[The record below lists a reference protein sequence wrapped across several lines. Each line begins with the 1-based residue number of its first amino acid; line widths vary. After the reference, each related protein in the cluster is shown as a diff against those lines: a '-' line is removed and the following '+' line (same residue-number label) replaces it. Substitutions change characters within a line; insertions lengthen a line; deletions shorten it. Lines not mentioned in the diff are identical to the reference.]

1 MANDGSNDGILM
13 VQLAQWSSMAGIDTA
28 VAAVL
33 DRDFDPDTAD
43 ARDEAVRKVL
53 LWGETLGTLSKNGLI
68 SEDLL
73 LDWMWIAGLW
83 GRVGKAAVGSREE
96 FGEPK
101 LYENFEA
108 LAKAQSA

>member
-1 MANDGSNDGILM
+1 MATQGNSDGILM
-13 VQLAQWSSMAGIDTA
+13 VQLAQWSAIAGIDA
-28 VAAVL
+28 AIAAVL
-33 DRDFDPDTAD
+33 DPDFDPDTAE

-68 SEDLL
+68 SQDLL
-73 LDWMWIAGLW
+73 LDWIWIAGLW
-83 GRVGKAAVGSREE
+83 SRVGKAALGSREE

-108 LAKAQSA
+108 LAKAQSE